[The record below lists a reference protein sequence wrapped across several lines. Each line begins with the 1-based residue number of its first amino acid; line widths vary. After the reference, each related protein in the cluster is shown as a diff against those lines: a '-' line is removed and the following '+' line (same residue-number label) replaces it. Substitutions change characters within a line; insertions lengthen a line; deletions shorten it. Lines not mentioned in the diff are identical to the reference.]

1 MQSFAKRVKEQLA
14 EIEPKKKCCRF
25 TDQLSKAIEATK
37 KENCSD
43 TIRDGWEKCRCDQCR
58 VTYLRRLFSVYGS
71 VTDPLKS
78 YHLDFTF
85 HTKENCDAV
94 EEILEQMELSFRRTT
109 RKDKHV
115 LYIKDSASIEE
126 FLVTIGASGA
136 AFDLMNE
143 KIVRDFRNGVNRQV
157 NCDTANIEKQLA
169 AGKKYIEAIEKLIK
183 ANKIDA
189 LPEELRETARLRL
202 ENDQLSLTDLG
213 KLFSPTV
220 SKSGIRHRLE
230 RILRFAEENL
240 K

>member
-1 MQSFAKRVKEQLA
+1 MQSFAKKVKEQLA
-14 EIEPKKKCCRF
+14 EMEPKKKCCRF
-25 TDQLSKAIEATK
+25 TEGQVMALSAIK
-37 KENCSD
+37 KENC
-43 TIRDGWEKCRCDQCR
+43 RDKILEGWEKCRCDQCK
-58 VTYLRRLFSVYGS
+58 VTFLRQLFSLYGN

-85 HTKENCDAV
+85 HVKENCDAV
-94 EEILEQMELSFRRTT
+94 EEILHEMALSFRRTT
-109 RKDKHV
+109 RGDKHV
-115 LYIKDSASIEE
+115 LYIKDSDSIEE

-157 NCDTANIEKQLA
+157 NCDTANIGKQLA
-169 AGKKYIEAIEKLIK
+169 AGKKYIEAIEKLK
-183 ANKIDA
+183 ESNKIDA

-220 SKSGIRHRLE
+220 SKSGMRHRLE